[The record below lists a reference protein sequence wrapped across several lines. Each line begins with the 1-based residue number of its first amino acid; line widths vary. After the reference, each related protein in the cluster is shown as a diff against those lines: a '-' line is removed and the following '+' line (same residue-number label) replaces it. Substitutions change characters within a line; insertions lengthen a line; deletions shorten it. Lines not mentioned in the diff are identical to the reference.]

1 MVDLL
6 SNQKPRVIA
15 MVGTD
20 HQYFYLTFRQDVPYN
35 WNICKDLRMAM
46 VILFSK
52 TKHKGYLP
60 AQPLPYVVSQRLSKR
75 TS

>member
-1 MVDLL
+1 
-6 SNQKPRVIA
+6 
-15 MVGTD
+15 MVGND
-20 HQYFYLTFRQDVPYN
+20 KQYFYLTFRQDVPYN

-46 VILFSK
+46 VVLFSK